1 MGKIKTAA
9 EGLSALST
17 KLSGDPLKPERA
29 RLLRD
34 FIENNLL
41 AAPESLHNWLVGGVP
56 LTDGILKSASQAAS
70 KRKRFF
76 DASDSASVKS
86 VYDYYALYQVQLATL
101 LTNYMHAK
109 PEAWSGQD
117 IQTQVAKIEANID
130 QQEKLLKPT
139 VPDGAVV
146 DMNTNKMW
154 TQNYSPNNLPASEFF
169 RRVKPQGVGPLKTEW
184 PQGTHGPRGIQ
195 GLPFGNWTL
204 PSQAEIETLIQGRGG
219 KAGVVWLKEEAGMSQ
234 NQASGGGGWAF
245 MSKPTGWKAH
255 IQGTRSLADDSLEI
269 FRYDLW
275 RGIVVSKEIRWCGDA
290 NARCVEELRGKLGE
304 IKGATMYVR
313 PLGNDER
320 YWWR

>member
-117 IQTQVAKIEANID
+117 IRRRSPRSR
-130 QQEKLLKPT
+130 PT
-139 VPDGAVV
+139 S
-146 DMNTNKMW
+146 TN
-154 TQNYSPNNLPASEFF
+154 
-169 RRVKPQGVGPLKTEW
+169 RR
-184 PQGTHGPRGIQ
+184 
-195 GLPFGNWTL
+195 
-204 PSQAEIETLIQGRGG
+204 S
-219 KAGVVWLKEEAGMSQ
+219 
-234 NQASGGGGWAF
+234 
-245 MSKPTGWKAH
+245 
-255 IQGTRSLADDSLEI
+255 
-269 FRYDLW
+269 
-275 RGIVVSKEIRWCGDA
+275 C
-290 NARCVEELRGKLGE
+290 
-304 IKGATMYVR
+304 
-313 PLGNDER
+313 
-320 YWWR
+320 